1 MLSLI
6 FWDREANKQ
15 RWDELA
21 KLIMSSDVFIVLD
34 KDTFE
39 VQNCRY
45 WVESG
50 KPRPIEELHTF
61 LQKVIEFE
69 SNLKAPPENELL

>member
-6 FWDREANKQ
+6 IWSREANKQ

-21 KLIMSSDVFIVLD
+21 KFMSSDIFIVLN

-45 WVESG
+45 WPESK